1 MIRSIVV
8 IGICLGLYSCSAT
21 SPKPSGT
28 PVDSSG
34 KVSSWVTNG
43 SQTRLLQKEAAISL
57 QKPSDVS
64 VPLIELDAS
73 RTFQEMDGF
82 GAALTGSSAWLIQ
95 QKMNASQRAA
105 LFTELFDPAR
115 GIGISYVRITA
126 GASDFS
132 LSDFTY
138 QDDPLMPFSLEKD
151 KADLLPALKSALAV
165 QPSLKIMGSPWS
177 APAWMKTSGKLGGG
191 KLKPES
197 YGDFAGYLVSY
208 IKGYQAEGVRLEAL
222 SVQNEPLH
230 EAAYPSMRMEA
241 GEQRDFIKNHLGPAF
256 RKEGIT
262 TKILLYDHNWDRPD
276 YPVTILNDAEAKQ
289 YVAGSAFHAY
299 AGKVSAMSEV
309 HDAHP
314 DKGLYFTEISG
325 GSWAT
330 NFGDNLKW
338 NLSNIFIGTASNWS
352 KNALLWNLAL
362 DPAAG
367 PQNRGCTN
375 CRGVVTIL
383 PDGTYQR
390 NVEYYALAHFAKFV
404 RPGAKRIFSGAGPA
418 SIEKVA
424 FLNTDG
430 SRVLIALNT
439 GAETARFAVRE
450 RNQQFS
456 YSLEPG
462 AVATLIWE

>member
-1 MIRSIVV
+1 MIRSIVF
-8 IGICLGLYSCSAT
+8 IGVCLGLYSCSAT
-21 SPKPSGT
+21 SPKPSGS
-28 PVDSSG
+28 PVDSSA

-43 SQTRLLQKEAAISL
+43 TQTKLLQKESATPI
-57 QKPSDVS
+57 QKPSATAL
-64 VPLIELDAS
+64 PLIEVDES
-73 RTFQEMDGF
+73 QVFQEMDGF
-82 GAALTGSSAWLIQ
+82 GAALTGSSAYLIQ
-95 QKMNASQRAA
+95 QKMNASQRTA
-105 LFTELFDPAR
+105 LLTELFDPQK

-138 QDDPLMPFSLEKD
+138 QDDPAKPFSIEKD
-151 KADLLPALKSALAV
+151 KADLLPALKSALTI
-165 QPSLKIMGSPWS
+165 QPALKIMGSPWS
-177 APAWMKTSGKLGGG
+177 APAWMKSSGKLGGG

-197 YGDFAGYLVSY
+197 YGDFAGYLVNY
-208 IKGYQAEGVRLEAL
+208 IKGYRAEGINLEAI

-241 GEQRDFIKNHLGPAF
+241 SEQLDFVKNHLGPAF
-256 RKEGIT
+256 RKESIA

-276 YPVTILNDAEAKQ
+276 YPVTILNDPEAKQ

-299 AGKVSAMSEV
+299 TGKVSAMSEV
-309 HDAHP
+309 HAAHP

-338 NLSNIFIGTASNWS
+338 NLSNIFIGTANNWS

-362 DPAAG
+362 DPDAG
-367 PQNRGCTN
+367 PQNKGCTN

-383 PDGTYQR
+383 PDGSFQR
-390 NVEYYALAHFAKFV
+390 NVEYYALAHFSKFV
-404 RPGAKRIFSGAGPA
+404 RPGAKRIASGQSPA
-418 SIEKVA
+418 SVEKVA
-424 FLNTDG
+424 FRNPDG
-430 SRVLIALNT
+430 SRVLIVLNT
-439 GAETARFAVRE
+439 GTETARFAVKDGNR
-450 RNQQFS
+450 QFS

-462 AVATLIWE
+462 AVSTLIWE